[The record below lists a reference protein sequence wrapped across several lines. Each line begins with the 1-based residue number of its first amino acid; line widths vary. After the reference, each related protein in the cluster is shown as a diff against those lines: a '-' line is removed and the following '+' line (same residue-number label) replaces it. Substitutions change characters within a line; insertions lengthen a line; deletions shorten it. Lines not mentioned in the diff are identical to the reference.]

1 MSLSLAHRRSEVQ
14 VLLLFFDIV
23 VLVVVTVNI
32 IDIVP
37 ILVSV
42 ISAQEWLPQMKGDCA
57 GPQSKNLRKNHP
69 VFDCELEFHLFGCKY
84 EMKQGDVFRVQQ
96 PRISE
101 LKVAPCAQATETMAC
116 RQDF

>member
-1 MSLSLAHRRSEVQ
+1 MQ

-23 VLVVVTVNI
+23 ILVAVTGNI
-32 IDIVP
+32 IDFVS

-42 ISAQEWLPQMKGDCA
+42 ISAQEWLPQMKGACA

-84 EMKQGDVFRVQQ
+84 EMKQGDVFRVKQ
-96 PRISE
+96 PSISE
-101 LKVAPCAQATETMAC
+101 LKVAPGTQATETMAC
-116 RQDF
+116 RQGF